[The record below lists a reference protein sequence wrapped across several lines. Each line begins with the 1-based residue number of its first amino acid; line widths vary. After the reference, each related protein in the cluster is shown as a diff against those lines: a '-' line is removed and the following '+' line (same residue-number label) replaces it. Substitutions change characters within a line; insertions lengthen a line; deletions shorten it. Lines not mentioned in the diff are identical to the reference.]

1 VPAIRDAWLKLWR
14 GKRATMM
21 REIDV
26 AGIAIKIPIIG
37 FGCSSLASL
46 DRKKALLLL
55 ESAFD
60 AGVRHFDV
68 ARYYGYGEAEGILG
82 AFIRSRRAG
91 ITITTKFGIEPPRRT
106 SAVRMAL
113 QAGRRFARF
122 LPAARKVAQ
131 RHTTFLIK
139 GNAFSVD
146 DAKRNLEI
154 SLRELGTDYIDF
166 YLLHD
171 YVVGDEAPNELVA
184 FLRSA
189 VAEDKIRCFGLGTSF
204 DNVAQALECQSD
216 LCNVVQ
222 FQNSVLTRNRERLP
236 LQASR
241 SLIITHGALGEGYRS
256 VLSFL
261 KASSERV
268 HEWSAKLGLD
278 CSDASVISALMLNYA
293 VEANPN
299 GLVLFSSTDSARTT
313 KNAKSVLEPTVSL
326 EQVRRFAELVEEN
339 WLALTG

>member
-1 VPAIRDAWLKLWR
+1 
-14 GKRATMM
+14 MM

-26 AGIAIKIPIIG
+26 ARIGIKIPNIG

-46 DRKKALLLL
+46 GRKKALLLL

-82 AFIRSRRAG
+82 ALIESRRAR
-91 ITITTKFGIEPPRRT
+91 ITITTKFGIELPRPT
-106 SAVRMAL
+106 SALRIAL
-113 QAGRRFARF
+113 QAGRRLAR
-122 LPAARKVAQ
+122 LVPAARKVVQ
-131 RHTTFLIK
+131 HHTTFLIK

-146 DAKRNLEI
+146 DAKRSLEI
-154 SLRELGTDYIDF
+154 SLRELGTDYIDL

-171 YVVGDEAPNELVA
+171 YVVGDQAPDELVA

-189 VAEDKIRCFGLGTSF
+189 VAEGKIRYFGLGTSF
-204 DNVAQALECQSD
+204 DNIAQALECQSD
-216 LCNVVQ
+216 LCKVVQ

-241 SLIITHGALGEGYRS
+241 SLIITHGALGGSFRR

-268 HEWSAKLGLD
+268 NDWSAKLGLD
-278 CSDASVISALMLNYA
+278 CSSESIISALMLNYA

-299 GLVLFSSTDSARTT
+299 GLVLFSSTDSVRTT
-313 KNAKSVLEPTVSL
+313 KNAKSVLEPGISL
-326 EQVRRFAELVEEN
+326 AQVTLFAQLVEEN
-339 WLALTG
+339 WLALTR